1 MCAIGEQWHACN
13 RHGRSGV
20 VLPMEDPDDPA
31 RQDECAR
38 RLLAYAAELRAKQ
51 QRQSNE
57 SGTYDDHRNDGQDG
71 RDWPRN

>member
-1 MCAIGEQWHACN
+1 
-13 RHGRSGV
+13 
-20 VLPMEDPDDPA
+20 MEDPDDPA

-51 QRQSNE
+51 QRQSNG